1 MTIKIKQRELGQL
14 LLQLFYKVIKNI
26 LEKLDGKFLLLN
38 NVLQTHNLCGTQTA
52 TQTFTVGVQSH

>member
-14 LLQLFYKVIKNI
+14 LLQLFHKVIKNI

-38 NVLQTHNLCGTQTA
+38 NVLQIRNLCGTQTA
-52 TQTFTVGVQSH
+52 TQTFTVGAHSH